1 MQWPDTPTQVYMLVS
16 FYMQQLPS
24 IDLEVTSGQG
34 STTAMSLGSVEDQ
47 CVVTLNRCIREEQE
61 ALSPFEPKGSMA
73 LLCPR
78 ELLAFVL
85 APLPRLLP
93 RLFVLSFSFLKT
105 TTITVGGVGKLN
117 KILNTLQQT
126 VGDVTEEHT
135 SRNQED
141 ATATGDGSSSGNQG
155 STGLV
160 GQRFRWAREYVAL
173 ISMAQGEL
181 ETFIKKNR
189 TKFSKEEY
197 RVVWSLAGPNR
208 RPDGGKKFDVVW
220 SG

>member
-1 MQWPDTPTQVYMLVS
+1 MLVS

-34 STTAMSLGSVEDQ
+34 STTAMSLGSVEDP

-93 RLFVLSFSFLKT
+93 RLFVRSFAFLKT
-105 TTITVGGVGKLN
+105 KTITVGGVGKLN

-126 VGDVTEEHT
+126 VGDVTEEH
-135 SRNQED
+135 RNQEEGA
-141 ATATGDGSSSGNQG
+141 ATADVSVSRSQG

-160 GQRFRWAREYVAL
+160 GERFKWARQYVAL
-173 ISMAQGEL
+173 MSMAQGEL
-181 ETFIKKNR
+181 EAFIRKNR

-208 RPDGGKKFDVVW
+208 RTDGGQKFDVFW
-220 SG
+220 

>member
-1 MQWPDTPTQVYMLVS
+1 
-16 FYMQQLPS
+16 MQQLPS

-61 ALSPFEPKGSMA
+61 ALSPFEPKGSMT

-93 RLFVLSFSFLKT
+93 RLFVRSFSFLKT
-105 TTITVGGVGKLN
+105 KTITVGGVGKLN
-117 KILNTLQQT
+117 KILSTLQQT
-126 VGDVTEEHT
+126 VGDVTEEHK
-135 SRNQED
+135 SRIQEEGG
-141 ATATGDGSSSGNQG
+141 ATADGSSTGAQG

-160 GQRFRWAREYVAL
+160 GERFRWARQYVAL
-173 ISMAQGEL
+173 MSMAQGEL

-197 RVVWSLAGPNR
+197 RVLWSLVGPNR
-208 RPDGGKKFDVVW
+208 RTADGSTGQTFDVWWV
-220 SG
+220 S

>member
-1 MQWPDTPTQVYMLVS
+1 
-16 FYMQQLPS
+16 MQQLPS

-61 ALSPFEPKGSMA
+61 ALSPFEPKGSMT

-93 RLFVLSFSFLKT
+93 RLFVRSFSFLKT
-105 TTITVGGVGKLN
+105 KTITVGGVGKLN
-117 KILNTLQQT
+117 KILSTLQQT
-126 VGDVTEEHT
+126 VGDVTEEHK
-135 SRNQED
+135 SNIQAEGG
-141 ATATGDGSSSGNQG
+141 AKADGSSTGTQG

-160 GQRFRWAREYVAL
+160 GQRFRWAHQYVAL
-173 ISMAQGEL
+173 MSMAQGEL

-197 RVVWSLAGPNR
+197 RVLWSLVGPNR
-208 RPDGGKKFDVVW
+208 RTSDDSAGQAFDVLWV
-220 SG
+220 S